1 MHWEALWPMLVTV
14 ERAGASAQGRI
25 YAWHWEMHPM
35 WRWGWGLGMMA
46 TMFLFW
52 TLVVIGLII
61 GIRWLRRSI

>member
-1 MHWEALWPMLVTV
+1 MHGT
-14 ERAGASAQGRI
+14 
-25 YAWHWEMHPM
+25 WEMHPM
-35 WRWGWGLGMMA
+35 WRWGWSLGMMA